1 MKLKLEK
8 RNCPNCGSEKFD
20 VSLKS
25 KDNRFGK
32 DGKVFTIVKCK
43 NCGLSYINP
52 IFLENELGQ
61 FYGVDFYLGNKS
73 YLNKVSNIISL
84 IKTSSLMKVI
94 GKYKKNGKVLD
105 VGCGLGGLVS
115 SFIKY
120 GYDAYGVEINKDSK
134 QFIENKL
141 RKKIIFNDLKKANFK
156 KKNFDIITT
165 THVLEHV
172 YDLKSFLEEIKNNLK
187 DDGFFYIRVPNSNFF
202 EYKIFKNYAYNL
214 EVPRHLLFFTRQS
227 LEIVLKNAGFEKII
241 FIKSNFY
248 DILSTPASF
257 YYSIKYFLVDKGYSL
272 PFIVD
277 RVLFFLMILIRLLI
291 RILSVFQEQDIQV
304 IAFLKSKSFDTIKY
318 VSEKT

>member
-1 MKLKLEK
+1 MKLQLNK
-8 RNCPNCGSEKFD
+8 RNCPNCGSSDFKII
-20 VSLKS
+20 LKS

-32 DGKVFTIVKCK
+32 DDKFFTIVKCK
-43 NCGLSYINP
+43 KCGLNYLNP

-61 FYGVDFYLGNKS
+61 FYGVDFYSGNKN
-73 YLNKVSNIISL
+73 YLSKIGGLIYL
-84 IKTSSLMKVI
+84 IKTSSFMKTI
-94 GKYKKNGKVLD
+94 GKYKKRGKVLD

-120 GYDAYGVEINKDSK
+120 GYDAYGIEINEDSK
-134 QFIENKL
+134 QFIEDKL
-141 RKKIIFNDLKKANFK
+141 KKKIIFNNLKKTNFK
-156 KKNFDIITT
+156 KKSFDIITT

-172 YDLKSFLEEIKNNLK
+172 YDLKSFLEEVKNNLK

-227 LEIVLKNAGFEKII
+227 LETVLKNAGFEKIV
-241 FIKSNFY
+241 FIRSNFY

-257 YYSIKYFLVDKGYSL
+257 YYSVKYYFKDKGYSL

-277 RVLFFLMILIRLLI
+277 RTLFFLMVLIRLI
-291 RILSVFQEQDIQV
+291 VRILSVFHEQDVQV
-304 IAFLKSKSFDTIKY
+304 IAFLKSNSFDTIKY